1 MAAKN
6 RSCFTAVSYTHL
18 YGKVIYRPGLAGGWE
33 QKMIKRS
40 MGEKAYGLCNGAI
53 LVLLALVTLYP
64 FLYVVFASVS
74 DPVKLLGNT
83 NMLLWPAGFTLNAYK
98 KVFSNAATV
107 SYTHLDVYKR
117 QNRTYP
123 KAVRKKAGFV
133 RL

>member
-1 MAAKN
+1 M
-6 RSCFTAVSYTHL
+6 
-18 YGKVIYRPGLAGGWE
+18 IYRPGLAGGWE

-83 NMLLWPAGFTLNAYK
+83 NMLLWPAGFTLNA
-98 KVFSNAATV
+98 
-107 SYTHLDVYKR
+107 
-117 QNRTYP
+117 
-123 KAVRKKAGFV
+123 
-133 RL
+133 